1 MKIQKETVVKPDK
14 REAAVCGLFCPSC
27 SIYIGTKEDPERL
40 KIMAENFN
48 IPVEEMECSG
58 CRSDKRI
65 SYCETCEMVKCASA
79 KGIDFCGACEDY
91 PCEVLKQFQ
100 AVLPHRIE
108 LWKSQ
113 ERIKEVGYEK
123 WYAEMLEHYACPQC
137 KTINSSYDIACRKC
151 GATPGCN
158 YVKLNEEEITRRLSE
173 MPKVVEELMA
183 KLKEKCK

>member
-1 MKIQKETVVKPDK
+1 MENRKGTVSKPDK

-40 KIMAENFN
+40 KKLARGFN
-48 IPVEEMECSG
+48 VSVNEMECEG

-65 SYCETCEMVKCASA
+65 GYCRTCKMAKCSSE

-91 PCEVLKQFQ
+91 PCEDLKQFQ

-113 ERIKEVGYEK
+113 ERIKEAGYEK
-123 WYAEMLEHYACPQC
+123 WYAEMVKHYTCPQC
-137 KTINSSYDIACRKC
+137 GTLNSAYDMTCRKC
-151 GATPGCN
+151 GLTPSCA
-158 YVKLNEEEITRRLSE
+158 YVGLNQHEIINRLSD
-173 MPKVVEELMA
+173 MSKAVKALSQS
-183 KLKEKCK
+183 KRLL